1 MHASACTDLIRGIKE
16 WDGGRGGENQ
26 NKMMTAVAF
35 LFFSLFLFRTPPP
48 PFPPLPCS
56 VLSSVEHQ
64 MTGKALLPGL
74 QWFAEEGCLVGE
86 L

>member
-1 MHASACTDLIRGIKE
+1 MPQPVQTSSEGLKNGM
-16 WDGGRGGENQ
+16 GGRGGENQ

-35 LFFSLFLFRTPPP
+35 LFFFFFLLRTP
-48 PFPPLPCS
+48 PPLPCS

-64 MTGKALLPGL
+64 MTGKALLPAL